1 MKNNI
6 DPKKFNLSPRVII
19 EKIKDNHY
27 AIVKDRKSRIIMKDG
42 IQLKSIAETIW
53 KVCPGAKIYLKT
65 NAPVCSKTIAF
76 LKNLSIEISKL

>member
-1 MKNNI
+1 
-6 DPKKFNLSPRVII
+6 
-19 EKIKDNHY
+19 
-27 AIVKDRKSRIIMKDG
+27 MKDG